1 MVIGRLEEAH
11 KRDGGG
17 YNHSL
22 VEEFKNTHRND
33 IYREKLFEI
42 KMKLIS

>member
-1 MVIGRLEEAH
+1 MAISRVEEAH

-22 VEEFKNTHRND
+22 VEEFKNPNRNE
-33 IYREKLFEI
+33 IRRETF
-42 KMKLIS
+42 